1 MKSERIFNS
10 NEDQLQRKV
19 KQLENELVDI
29 KDELRKQVSLGEQRR
44 NKNASDISLW
54 DKQKRWQQTAEKLK
68 LKLSERETEMEKLKS
83 LNGSAKT
90 TITRLEREKH
100 ILEQRIR
107 GIRCCQSTSCP
118 NLENAGSKYTPA
130 ESPAESYS
138 TTSDSDLVRGDNS
151 RNSVRNKQQ
160 FPENREMI
168 ESLKARV
175 ESQQRR
181 IIAMELEGKVR

>member
-19 KQLENELVDI
+19 KQLENELVDT
-29 KDELRKQVSLGEQRR
+29 KEELRKQVSLVEQRR

-83 LNGSAKT
+83 LNGSAKS

-138 TTSDSDLVRGDNS
+138 TTSDSVS
-151 RNSVRNKQQ
+151 RNSVRNKQE